1 MDSIDPRELRSVL
14 GAFATGVTVITTIG
28 PDGQPRGFTA
38 NSFTSVSL
46 DPPLVL
52 VCLAKG
58 AASRPVFES
67 AAGYA
72 VNILAEDQRELSQ
85 IFASRSEDRFAG
97 VAWQPGPAGNPVFA
111 GTSAWL
117 DCTLHRTVD
126 AGDHVILIGQ
136 VRGHG
141 QAPATP
147 LGYCR
152 GAYITFGLEQT
163 AVNGTGGQSL
173 VGAILE
179 RDGGILLV
187 ADTNGGLA
195 LPTATALGKPGQE
208 GGLRQRLQTLGG
220 GAEIG
225 FLFAVFEEAANHR
238 QSIYYRGTLSAPPT
252 AASARLVAFDD
263 IPWDRLPD
271 DAVRS
276 MLRRYVAERR
286 EDRFG
291 IYVGD
296 AERGTVQ
303 PLPQVA

>member
-1 MDSIDPRELRSVL
+1 MDRIDPRELRTAL
-14 GAFATGVTVITTIG
+14 GAFATGVTVVTTI
-28 PDGQPRGFTA
+28 DSEGQPRGFTA

-58 AASRPVFES
+58 AASRPVFEA

-72 VNILAEDQRELSQ
+72 VNILAEDQREVSRV
-85 IFASRSEDRFAG
+85 FASRSEDRFAS
-97 VAWQPGPAGNPVFA
+97 VTWHPGPAGNPVFA

-117 DCTLHRTVD
+117 DCTLDRSVD
-126 AGDHVILIGQ
+126 AGDHIILIGQ
-136 VRGHG
+136 VRGFG
-141 QAPATP
+141 QSPVNP

-152 GAYITFGLEQT
+152 GAYITFGLDQT
-163 AVNGTGGQSL
+163 AMTGAGRHSE
-173 VGAILE
+173 VGVILE
-179 RDGGILLV
+179 RDGAVLLLV
-187 ADTNGGLA
+187 DQGGGLA
-195 LPTATALGKPGQE
+195 LPTAAALGKPGQE
-208 GGLRQRLQTLGG
+208 GGLRDRLQALGG
-220 GAEIG
+220 GADIG
-225 FLFAVFEEAANHR
+225 FLFAVFEDDGNRR

-252 AASARLVAFDD
+252 DATARLVPFDD

-271 DAVRS
+271 GAVRS

-303 PLPQVA
+303 PLSHVA